1 LELDQAGLVVPSLIK
16 PNSEL
21 CVLSASAVCALY
33 SIFAVS
39 PLGVALAGLQSRL
52 RLNVSTAWFAK
63 DNMRALIAADCADST
78 GFKKKQSGTLCLH
91 FRIRRYASSAPA
103 LVTGGI

>member
-1 LELDQAGLVVPSLIK
+1 
-16 PNSEL
+16 
-21 CVLSASAVCALY
+21 
-33 SIFAVS
+33 
-39 PLGVALAGLQSRL
+39 L

-91 FRIRRYASSAPA
+91 FRVRRYAHTS
-103 LVTGGI
+103 LRL